1 MVTRY
6 LEPVC
11 PTCGRMF
18 KPEQNDSG
26 KYMRYKDYEELLA
39 RMGETVIMKR

>member
-1 MVTRY
+1 
-6 LEPVC
+6 
-11 PTCGRMF
+11 MF

-39 RMGETVIMKR
+39 RMGETVIMKRGGSVREIPIKR